1 MRDRRQV
8 VEDEQRWQ
16 WAFDKTVWSRSG
28 AVFEWMGFSVGE
40 RPRPAHLVGLCWCR
54 LDVGGFGMTESKA
67 SKTTDGCAVLSLKA
81 DSLGRS
87 S

>member
-1 MRDRRQV
+1 VRRFSSGW
-8 VEDEQRWQ
+8 D
-16 WAFDKTVWSRSG
+16 SRL
-28 AVFEWMGFSVGE
+28 ASV
-40 RPRPAHLVGLCWCR
+40 RALAHLVGLCWCR